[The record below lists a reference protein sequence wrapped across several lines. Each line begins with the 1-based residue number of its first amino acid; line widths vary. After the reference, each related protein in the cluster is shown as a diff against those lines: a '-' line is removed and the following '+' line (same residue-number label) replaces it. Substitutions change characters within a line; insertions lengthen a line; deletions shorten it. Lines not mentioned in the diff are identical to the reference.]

1 MDNNII
7 KFPKHI
13 KEKQLS
19 SDKIEVAYKLL
30 QAMNDEGID
39 FQIIV
44 SRKDAEKVFDTVG
57 KKDSKYVNLTT
68 NYDKSQEIFAGS
80 SMVFFII
87 EGDEL

>member
-1 MDNNII
+1 MDNKII

-30 QAMNDEGID
+30 QAMNDKGID
-39 FQIIV
+39 FQIII
-44 SRKDAEKVFDTVG
+44 SREYAEKVFDATG
-57 KKDSKYVNLTT
+57 KRDSKYVNIAT
-68 NYDKSQEIFAGS
+68 NYDKTQDLFVYP
-80 SMVFFII
+80 SMVFYII